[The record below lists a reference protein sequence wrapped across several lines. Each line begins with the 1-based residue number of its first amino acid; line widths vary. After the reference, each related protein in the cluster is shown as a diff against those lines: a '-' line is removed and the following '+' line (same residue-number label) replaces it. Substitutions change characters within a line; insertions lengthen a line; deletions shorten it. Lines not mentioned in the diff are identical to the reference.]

1 VPKLKLRAHAAQVFS
16 LILTVF
22 LLNPTNI
29 YVSCFSGYGCFF
41 FKFDFPE
48 YFCAPFFFFYLI
60 RLLLVSHSLPD
71 QVLNIIDYF
80 LKGELV

>member
-1 VPKLKLRAHAAQVFS
+1 MYLASVVMAVSFLS
-16 LILTVF
+16 LIS
-22 LLNPTNI
+22 LNIFVHP
-29 YVSCFSGYGCFF
+29 
-41 FKFDFPE
+41 
-48 YFCAPFFFFYLI
+48 FFFYLI

>member
-1 VPKLKLRAHAAQVFS
+1 MYLASVVMAVSFLS
-16 LILTVF
+16 LIS
-22 LLNPTNI
+22 LNI
-29 YVSCFSGYGCFF
+29 FVH
-41 FKFDFPE
+41 
-48 YFCAPFFFFYLI
+48 PFFFFYLI

>member
-1 VPKLKLRAHAAQVFS
+1 MPKLKLRAHAAQVFS

-22 LLNPTNI
+22 LLNPTTI

-48 YFCAPFFFFYLI
+48 YFCVPFFLL
-60 RLLLVSHSLPD
+60 LLLVFHSLPD

>member
-1 VPKLKLRAHAAQVFS
+1 MYLASVVMAVSFLS
-16 LILTVF
+16 LIS
-22 LLNPTNI
+22 LNI
-29 YVSCFSGYGCFF
+29 FVHL
-41 FKFDFPE
+41 
-48 YFCAPFFFFYLI
+48 FFFFYLI